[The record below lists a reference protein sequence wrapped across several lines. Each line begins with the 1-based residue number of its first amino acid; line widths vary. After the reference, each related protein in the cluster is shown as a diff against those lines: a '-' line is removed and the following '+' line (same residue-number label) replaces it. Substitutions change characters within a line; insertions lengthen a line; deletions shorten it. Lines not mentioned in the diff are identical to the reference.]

1 MKKKIL
7 FLIHTLGGGGAEK
20 VLVNL
25 VNNMDKNLYDVTLM
39 TVIDTGVFKKDIS
52 PDVRYRT
59 MIKVPFKKEKVNDSG
74 SLLKKKSGLS
84 SKFIKIYT
92 MFWKVVPAKWVYM
105 FFVKE
110 KYDIEVAFLEGICAK
125 IISGSTNKQSQKIT
139 WIHVDLM
146 NQHKSANV
154 FKNHSEEEAVYNR
167 FDSVVCVSNYVKE
180 QFETMFQVKGNVV
193 VKYNPVNVQE
203 IIKKSNETIETVQP
217 KRKFTICSVGRLNA
231 QKSYIRLLECHNRLK
246 REGYDCDLWIVGE
259 GTDRENL
266 ETYIVDN
273 NLQDSV
279 KLLGFK
285 NNPYPYMKN
294 ADLFVCSSKAE
305 GFSTV
310 VTEALILGLPIVTTD
325 CSGMK
330 ELLGDSEYG
339 IITENSVDGLYTG
352 MEKILSDEK
361 LYRTYKM
368 KAEMRGQTFN
378 MENTINEIQDLF
390 ETNTY

>member
-52 PDVRYRT
+52 PDVRYQT

-84 SKFIKIYT
+84 SKFIKMYT
-92 MFWKVVPAKWVYM
+92 MFWKIVPAKWVYM

-125 IISGSTNKQSQKIT
+125 IISGSTNKQSQKIS
-139 WIHVDLM
+139 WIHVDLV

-154 FKNHSEEEAVYNR
+154 FKSHSEEEAVYNR

-203 IIKKSNETIETVQP
+203 IIKKSNEIIETVQP

-246 REGYDCDLWIVGE
+246 REGYDYDLWIVGE

-273 NLQDSV
+273 NLQDGV

-310 VTEALILGLPIVTTD
+310 ATEALILGLPIVTTD

-352 MEKILSDEK
+352 MKKILSDEK

-390 ETNTY
+390 ETNKN

>member
-125 IISGSTNKQSQKIT
+125 IISGSTNKQSQKIS

-203 IIKKSNETIETVQP
+203 IIKKSNETIETVP
-217 KRKFTICSVGRLNA
+217 SKRKFTICSVGRLNA

-310 VTEALILGLPIVTTD
+310 ATEALILGIPIVTTN
-325 CSGMK
+325 CSGMY

-339 IITENSVDGLYTG
+339 VITENSVDGLYSG
-352 MEKILSDEK
+352 MKTILSKPEIYEK
-361 LYRTYKM
+361 YRE
-368 KAEMRGQTFN
+368 KATIRAKTFN
-378 MENTINEIQDLF
+378 MENAINEIQNIF
-390 ETNTY
+390 EN